1 MPLMPYLHFQGQCA
15 AALGFYAEVFDGTGL
30 QLMRYAEAPGAS
42 DAWSDS
48 PLVMHGQVT
57 LGDGVLMASDFPPG
71 VAGEPQA
78 GFSVLQSPPDVA
90 TAQRIFDQFD
100 AGGTVIAAFEQTFVS
115 PDFGM
120 VNDRFGTHWIKST
133 MPAA

>member
-1 MPLMPYLHFQGQCA
+1 MLWP
-15 AALGFYAEVFDGTGL
+15 FYTEVFAGTGL
-30 QLMRYAEAPGAS
+30 QMMRYGEAPGTS
-42 DAWSDS
+42 DAWKDS
-48 PLVMHGQVT
+48 PRVMHGQVT
-57 LGDGVLMASDFPPG
+57 PGDGVLMASDYPPG
-71 VAGEPQA
+71 VAGERHA